1 MLEIK
6 DIFSRF
12 SAFGFSGS
20 RSGVSTSVLSSVAS
34 LVPPGSAVFVGC
46 ARGVDAYFRACFPSA
61 QVFSVSSS
69 RWGSGRGAYAGRS
82 IAVVRAVAQSRGLWV
97 SFPSSPCPPGLV
109 PSASSSRC
117 FYGSGSGT
125 YASLALAL
133 GLGVPCVVFS
143 SCGVPA
149 GWGAEGTGQRT
160 AGTEF
165 RLPPGLSP
173 VPGCSG
179 WFGCPVVLGSAPA
192 AVQLSLF

>member
-1 MLEIK
+1 MQF
-6 DIFSRF
+6 FSQF

-20 RSGVSTSVLSSVAS
+20 RSGVPLGAMRHAAR
-34 LVPPGSAVFVGC
+34 LVPAGSAVFVGC
-46 ARGVDAYFRACFPSA
+46 ARGVDAYFRACFPDA
-61 QVFSVSSS
+61 VVFSVASG
-69 RWGSGRGAYAGRS
+69 RWGRGRGAFAARS
-82 IAVVRAVAQSRGLWV
+82 IACVRAVAATGGLWV

-109 PSASSSRC
+109 PSPSSSRC
-117 FYGSGSGT
+117 FCGSGSGT

-165 RLPPGLSP
+165 RLPPGLSA